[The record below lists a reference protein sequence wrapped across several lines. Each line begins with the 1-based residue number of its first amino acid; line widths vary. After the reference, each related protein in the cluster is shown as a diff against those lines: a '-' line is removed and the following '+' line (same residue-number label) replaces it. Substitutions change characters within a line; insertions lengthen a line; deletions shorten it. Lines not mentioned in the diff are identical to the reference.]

1 MCDRIAS
8 DDSLMIYCPHKYKT
22 ENMCDEA
29 VDDCLAALNLS
40 LAGLLQV
47 KSSGKIFMM
56 LYSLRM
62 IYFFDED
69 FSKVIFFANEMGI
82 YF

>member
-1 MCDRIAS
+1 MCDRVAS
-8 DDSLMIYCPHKYKT
+8 DDSLMIIYCPHKYET

-56 LYSLRM
+56 LYSLMM
-62 IYFFDED
+62 IYFFWWR
-69 FSKVIFFANEMGI
+69 F
-82 YF
+82 

>member
-8 DDSLMIYCPHKYKT
+8 DDSLMIYCTHKYKT

-69 FSKVIFFANEMGI
+69 FSKVIFFGNEMGI